1 MTFPVVP
8 DAAIGAIAAASIAGL
23 LAFLGLIIAKENKTS
38 EFRQAW
44 IDSLR
49 LDLSKLISNARAI
62 RGAVAVEYAEK
73 YELFDATES
82 YFIEINQVA
91 VAVRLRLNPKE
102 VACKQI
108 LTGITELE
116 RLMIDCPSMDLVACR
131 ACEEKII
138 EQAQILLK
146 SEWKRVR
153 RGELIF
159 SVTKWIGGIV
169 ILVGLALLVWAAFQA
184 SSH

>member
-1 MTFPVVP
+1 M
-8 DAAIGAIAAASIAGL
+8 
-23 LAFLGLIIAKENKTS
+23 
-38 EFRQAW
+38 
-44 IDSLR
+44 
-49 LDLSKLISNARAI
+49 
-62 RGAVAVEYAEK
+62 
-73 YELFDATES
+73 
-82 YFIEINQVA
+82 A

-108 LTGITELE
+108 MTGITELE

-159 SVTKWIGGIV
+159 SVTKWIGCIV
-169 ILVGLALLVWAAFQA
+169 ILAGLARLVRAAFQA